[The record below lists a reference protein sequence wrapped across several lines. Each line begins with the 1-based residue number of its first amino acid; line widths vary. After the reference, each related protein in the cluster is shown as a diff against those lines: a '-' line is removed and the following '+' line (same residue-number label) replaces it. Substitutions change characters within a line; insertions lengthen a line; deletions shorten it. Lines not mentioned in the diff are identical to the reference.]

1 MPCPWDVERENML
14 WAFHEYLDKGPTSP
28 CMQELGLIKS
38 AGVTDHLVEWYWTMK
53 QLTGK
58 FYGVSSNQS
67 HEWSANIQ
75 QIDRMA
81 MTILRLTSK
90 KAS

>member
-1 MPCPWDVERENML
+1 ML
-14 WAFHEYLDKGPTSP
+14 WAFHEYLDKGPTSLW
-28 CMQELGLIKS
+28 MQEELGLIKS
-38 AGVTDHLVEWYWTMK
+38 AGVTDHLVEQYWTMK

-58 FYGVSSNQS
+58 FYGASSKQS

-81 MTILRLTSK
+81 MMILRLTSK